1 MTYVP
6 GLSSRPV
13 VSLSLILPTLNERE
27 NVELFVPELLAK
39 LPAIEEII
47 VVDDASSDGTPEA
60 VLKIAET
67 DPRVRLLERHG
78 TPCLTDS
85 LQEGLSVARGDL
97 VGWMDADLVI
107 LPADFQRLV
116 SAVEEGA
123 DVAVG
128 SRFALGGRIKGQA
141 RDGLA
146 GRLLSIRNLRTTE
159 DPWLGVMLSWAL
171 NGFLLPFIVG
181 MGTRDYTS
189 GIVVARRSVL
199 EPIVLKGDHGEYFIQ
214 LWAELIARGKKVV
227 EVPYQVQ
234 PRQHGRSKTGND
246 FRDYARR
253 GTRYVAAGLGA
264 RRTLKRAAAESEI
277 SGSVTPARAASS
289 RAKPNSR

>member
-1 MTYVP
+1 M
-6 GLSSRPV
+6 
-13 VSLSLILPTLNERE
+13 SLSLILPTLNERE
-27 NVELFVPELLAK
+27 NVELFVPELLSK
-39 LPAIEEII
+39 LSGIEEII

-60 VLKIAET
+60 VLKIAAK
-67 DPRVRLLERHG
+67 DPRVRLVERHG
-78 TPCLTDS
+78 APCLTDS
-85 LQEGLSVARGDL
+85 LQEGLSVARGEL

-107 LPADFQRLV
+107 RPADFQRII
-116 SAVEEGA
+116 SAVKEGA

-128 SRFALGGRIKGQA
+128 SRFALGGRIKGQVHH
-141 RDGLA
+141 GLA
-146 GRLLSIRNLRTTE
+146 GRLMSICNLRTTE

-171 NGFLLPFIVG
+171 NGLLLPLIVG

-199 EPIVLKGDHGEYFIQ
+199 EPIVLLGDHGEYFIH
-214 LWAELIARGKKVV
+214 LWAELVARGANVV

-253 GTRYVAAGLGA
+253 GTRYVAAGIGA
-264 RRTLKRAAAESEI
+264 RRTLQKARAA
-277 SGSVTPARAASS
+277 SGMSGGFAPARAASS
-289 RAKPNSR
+289 RAKPTSG

>member
-1 MTYVP
+1 M
-6 GLSSRPV
+6 
-13 VSLSLILPTLNERE
+13 SLSLILPTLNERE
-27 NVELFVPELLAK
+27 NVELFIPELLAK
-39 LPAIEEII
+39 LPDIEEII

-67 DPRVRLLERHG
+67 DPRVHLIERSG

-107 LPADFQRLV
+107 LPAEFERLI
-116 SAVEEGA
+116 SAVKEGA

-128 SRFALGGRIKGQA
+128 SRFAFGGRIKGQVQ
-141 RDGLA
+141 DGLA

-171 NGFLLPFIVG
+171 NGLLLPVIVG

-199 EPIVLKGDHGEYFIQ
+199 EPIVLRGDHGEYFIQ
-214 LWAELIARGKKVV
+214 LWAELVARGAIVV

-246 FRDYARR
+246 FPDYARR
-253 GTRYVAAGLGA
+253 GTRYVAAALRA
-264 RRTLKRAAAESEI
+264 RRTLKRSSAASGI
-277 SGSVTPARAASS
+277 SGAFASERSASS
-289 RAKPNSR
+289 RAKPKSR